1 MQRDEITIGQNLKNV
16 SMHIQNNEGQLR
28 NEESKLASTRRDM
41 GNTREK
47 KRTIE
52 DENVDPEPTDVLA
65 LVFFFLLFFL
75 FKCSCISSD

>member
-1 MQRDEITIGQNLKNV
+1 
-16 SMHIQNNEGQLR
+16 MHIQNNEGQLR